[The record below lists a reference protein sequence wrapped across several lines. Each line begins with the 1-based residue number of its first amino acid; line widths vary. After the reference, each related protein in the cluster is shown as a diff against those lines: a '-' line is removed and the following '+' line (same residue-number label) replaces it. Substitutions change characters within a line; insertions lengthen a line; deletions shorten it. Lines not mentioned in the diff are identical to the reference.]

1 MLLDNEIRKDLKK
14 HRDVETGKSLSLPN
28 RTEAGILD
36 LINFFVAANVQI
48 DQKFEE
54 NALSLTSRL
63 SSEHFITLADLCNKR
78 QQGSCLWV
86 FENQHFKQWLLGSRR
101 TLYCIGPR
109 KLFAQSVH
117 NLILHELTRPLSL
130 AGAGKTFLS

>member
-1 MLLDNEIRKDLKK
+1 M
-14 HRDVETGKSLSLPN
+14 PN
-28 RTEAGILD
+28 RTKAGILD

-86 FENQHFKQWLLGSRR
+86 FENQHFKQWLLGSCR

-109 KLFAQSVH
+109 KLLVPRLH
-117 NLILHELTRPLSL
+117 NRIFRALTCP
-130 AGAGKTFLS
+130 